1 MPFQVVELRLDAQGQ
16 VIDRRAIPY
25 PYPQRLDAVRGWTR
39 RITRRSAIFG
49 RLSPKTGKRGSNLS
63 SKASN
68 HVWIEATR
76 NGVSPKGL
84 TIVGSITAEGLVWV
98 NGHKDGDLHLHHLVI
113 DKGAQ
118 ISGTVS
124 AR

>member
-1 MPFQVVELRLDAQGQ
+1 MPFQVVELRLDAHGQ

-25 PYPQRLDAVRGWTR
+25 PYPQRLDAVDTIEKLIARLDKAHHEAER
-39 RITRRSAIFG
+39 DFG

-76 NGVSPKGL
+76 KG
-84 TIVGSITAEGLVWV
+84 
-98 NGHKDGDLHLHHLVI
+98 D
-113 DKGAQ
+113 
-118 ISGTVS
+118 
-124 AR
+124 R

>member
-1 MPFQVVELRLDAQGQ
+1 MKPRNFPRLRGFFFSVAESQMPFQVVELRLDAEDQ

-25 PYPQRLDAVRGWTR
+25 PYPQRLDAVDTIKKLTARLDR

-68 HVWIEATR
+68 HVWIEATK
-76 NGVSPKGL
+76 KGDRY
-84 TIVGSITAEGLVWV
+84 TATT
-98 NGHKDGDLHLHHLVI
+98 
-113 DKGAQ
+113 GARR
-118 ISGTVS
+118 SK
-124 AR
+124 